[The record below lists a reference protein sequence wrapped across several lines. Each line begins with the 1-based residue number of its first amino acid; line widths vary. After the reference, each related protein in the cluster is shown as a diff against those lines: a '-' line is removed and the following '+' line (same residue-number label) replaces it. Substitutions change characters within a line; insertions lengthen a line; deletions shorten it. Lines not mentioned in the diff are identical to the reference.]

1 MATEA
6 VIAQLLREPRRP
18 AAVRASSRARWFV
31 VATVCIGAF
40 MGQLDASIVTLAL
53 PHIGAA
59 LHAGAGTTRWVAL
72 AYLLALTGTLVAVG
86 RLADRFGRKLLYLY
100 GFAVFTAGSALC
112 GLAGDLGWLI
122 AARVLQGFGAAL
134 LQANSVALIATALR
148 RGELARGIGVQGA
161 AQASGLA
168 LGPVL
173 GGLLL
178 ALGGWRLIFLV
189 NLPAGVVGF
198 ALGWVL
204 LPRSR
209 PDALYASAAA
219 RDRRARVDRPIAQDR
234 PDRLDRPIAHDHPA
248 PTPFDWPGA
257 ALLAGA
263 LGALMLLLSL
273 AGSVLHSPPQ
283 ALALAVLTVGL
294 FAALFRRERRAPAPV
309 LDLALLRRPALA
321 RGLTAAGAAY
331 VVMFGALYVVPYY
344 LAAAAVPVALAGAQL
359 AALPLA
365 LGIAAP
371 LAGRAAGR
379 LQPRTL
385 TAGGLALAGAG
396 LLVLALEHDLAGRL
410 SGLALAGAGLGAF
423 VPVNSAS
430 VMGFAP
436 QSGAGGLSGV
446 LNTTRGVGTA
456 LGVALAGLL
465 YGTTVG
471 SAGAGAHGTG
481 ANALYGATVGSAGG
495 AARATAAGVNA
506 AAAGRGLTVTLLA
519 LAAVALGAAVLAR
532 RALTSTSPASRL
544 ETSISRQAPAK
555 SPAVRAVPTAAMS
568 AAAPSA
574 EPS

>member
-59 LHAGAGTTRWVAL
+59 LHAGAGATRWVAL

-219 RDRRARVDRPIAQDR
+219 RDRRARADRPIAQDR
-234 PDRLDRPIAHDHPA
+234 PA

-273 AGSVLHSPPQ
+273 AGSVLHSPPR
-283 ALALAVLTVGL
+283 ALALALLTVGL
-294 FAALFRRERRAPAPV
+294 FAVLLRRERRASAPV

-344 LAAAAVPVALAGAQL
+344 LAAAGVPVALAGAQL

-379 LQPRTL
+379 LHPRTL

-423 VPVNSAS
+423 VPVNNAT

-436 QSGAGGLSGV
+436 RGGAGGLSGV

-471 SAGAGAHGTG
+471 SAGPATRAAGA
-481 ANALYGATVGSAGG
+481 SAGE
-495 AARATAAGVNA
+495 

-519 LAAVALGAAVLAR
+519 LAVVALGAAVLAR

-544 ETSISRQAPAK
+544 EASISRQAPAK

>member
-18 AAVRASSRARWFV
+18 AAVRASARARWFV
-31 VATVCIGAF
+31 VGTVCVGAF

-59 LHAGAGTTRWVAL
+59 LHAGVSATRWVAL

-161 AQASGLA
+161 AQAIGLA

-204 LPRSR
+204 LPRS
-209 PDALYASAAA
+209 PPAPA
-219 RDRRARVDRPIAQDR
+219 RAR
-234 PDRLDRPIAHDHPA
+234 
-248 PTPFDWPGA
+248 FDWPGA

-273 AGSVLHSPPQ
+273 AGSVLHSPPR

-294 FAALFRRERRAPAPV
+294 FAALLRRERRAPAPV
-309 LDLALLRRPALA
+309 LELALLRKPALA

-344 LAAAAVPVALAGAQL
+344 LAAAGVPVALAGAQL

-379 LQPRTL
+379 LHPRTL

-423 VPVNSAS
+423 VPVNNAT

-436 QSGAGGLSGV
+436 RGGAGGLSGV

-465 YGTTVG
+465 YG
-471 SAGAGAHGTG
+471 
-481 ANALYGATVGSAGG
+481 ATVGSAGP
-495 AARATAAGVNA
+495 ATRAAGA
-506 AAAGRGLTVTLLA
+506 SAGEAAAGRGLTVTLLA
-519 LAAVALGAAVLAR
+519 LAAVALAAAALAR

-544 ETSISRQAPAK
+544 EASINRQAPAK
-555 SPAVRAVPTAAMS
+555 SAAVRAVPMAAMS

>member
-219 RDRRARVDRPIAQDR
+219 RDRRARADRPIAQDR
-234 PDRLDRPIAHDHPA
+234 PA

-273 AGSVLHSPPQ
+273 AGSVLHSPTR
-283 ALALAVLTVGL
+283 ALALALLTVGL
-294 FAALFRRERRAPAPV
+294 FAALLRRERRASAPV

-344 LAAAAVPVALAGAQL
+344 LAAAGVPVALAGAQL

-371 LAGRAAGR
+371 LAGRAAGW
-379 LQPRTL
+379 LHPRTL

-423 VPVNSAS
+423 VPVNNAT

-436 QSGAGGLSGV
+436 RGGAGGLSGV

-465 YGTTVG
+465 YG
-471 SAGAGAHGTG
+471 
-481 ANALYGATVGSAGG
+481 ATVGSAGP
-495 AARATAAGVNA
+495 ATRAAGA
-506 AAAGRGLTVTLLA
+506 SAGEAAAGRGLTVTLLA
-519 LAAVALGAAVLAR
+519 LAAVAGAAAGRARPAAVLAR

-544 ETSISRQAPAK
+544 EASISRQAPAK